1 MIAEDLASKRLVEV
15 LPKSIKTPNNRESIY
30 GVYYKN
36 GAVSSRIVAFLDFIQ
51 PRLSL

>member
-1 MIAEDLASKRLVEV
+1 MIAEDLAKKRLIEV
-15 LPKSIKTPNNRESIY
+15 LPHSVSSPNNRESIY

-36 GAVSSRIVAFLDFIQ
+36 EAVSSRIVAFLDFIQ

>member
-1 MIAEDLASKRLVEV
+1 IADQGIALLSQFMIAEDLASKRLVEV

-36 GAVSSRIVAFLDFIQ
+36 GAVS
-51 PRLSL
+51 